1 MPGSLP
7 GGQCW
12 RRSSLFTGA
21 VVLRGHI
28 SFCTLYML
36 PVKVTELSALVGCIH
51 GGGVGVVQIPDAEV
65 AVL

>member
-7 GGQCW
+7 HGQCW
-12 RRSSLFTGA
+12 RRSSLVTGA
-21 VVLRGHI
+21 VELRGHI
-28 SFCTLYML
+28 SFCTLYMV
-36 PVKVTELSALVGCIH
+36 PVNMTDLSALARCIR